1 MKSREQ
7 YKQELDALSQ
17 KLRERGV
24 IDIKFTVP
32 EPGTTFE
39 QMADDVL
46 LVVGGLLDG
55 KIKSTPFTGFG
66 DSVRITQSQQS
77 FAG

>member
-7 YKQELDALSQ
+7 YKQELDALSDRL
-17 KLRERGV
+17 KVRGV
-24 IDIKFTVP
+24 VDIKFTVP

-46 LVVGGLLDG
+46 HVLNGLLDG
-55 KIKSTPFTGFG
+55 KIKSTPFTGLG
-66 DSVRITQSQQS
+66 DNVSISIKREVS
-77 FAG
+77 